1 RCPFAHVGQGGSGA
15 AGRLALEFGGGGAGL
30 AGDGLG
36 VGEGR
41 GQDVRPWPYV
51 DRGSALAQLGT
62 GQRASGVEE
71 LLGDGRAQRAF
82 DEVGGSGARGERSEE
97 HTSELQSRENLVC
110 R

>member
-1 RCPFAHVGQGGSGA
+1 SGA
-15 AGRLALEFGGGGAGL
+15 AGQLALEFGGGGAGL

-82 DEVGGSGARGERSEE
+82 DEVGGSGARGEAVGEE
-97 HTSELQSRENLVC
+97 RQAIKIGRAHV
-110 R
+110 